1 MSILNQIAVDLQDG
15 KADSVKEN
23 VKKALAD
30 GFSADEVLHKGLMNG
45 MNVIGK
51 KFKNDEIFVPEVLV
65 GARAMKSG
73 MEVLKPVLIEDKVE
87 SEGKVLLGT
96 VKGDLHDI
104 GKNLVSMMLEGGG
117 YEVIDLGVDVGADE
131 FVKNLK
137 ETEADVLAMSAL
149 LTTTLSEMKNVIEVL
164 VEQGLQNKV
173 KVVIGGAPV
182 SQEYAEEIGADG
194 YAPDAASAVDAVNEL
209 LKK

>member
-1 MSILNQIAVDLQDG
+1 LSILNQIAVDLQDG
-15 KADSVKEN
+15 KAESVKEN

-30 GFSADEVLHKGLMNG
+30 GFSADEVLHKGLMSG

-117 YEVIDLGVDVGADE
+117 YEVIDLGVDVGTDD

-137 ETEADVLAMSAL
+137 ETKADILAMSAL

-182 SQEYAEEIGADG
+182 SQEYADEIGADG
-194 YAPDAASAVDAVNEL
+194 YAPDAASAVDIVNEL

>member
-1 MSILNQIAVDLQDG
+1 MSILNQIAVDLQEG
-15 KADSVKEN
+15 KADSVKDN
-23 VKKALAD
+23 VKKALSN
-30 GFSADEVLHKGLMNG
+30 GFTADEVLHKGLMRG
-45 MNVIGK
+45 MKVIGT

-73 MEVLKPVLIEDKVE
+73 MEVLKPALIEDQVE

-117 YEVIDLGVDVGADE
+117 YEVVDLGVDVGADE
-131 FVKNLK
+131 FVKKLR
-137 ETEADVLAMSAL
+137 ETKADILAMSAL
-149 LTTTLSEMKNVIEVL
+149 LTTTLSEMQNVIEIL
-164 VEQGLQNKV
+164 AEEGLKNKV

-182 SQEYAEEIGADG
+182 SKEYAEEIGADG
-194 YAPDAASAVDAVNEL
+194 YAPDAASAVDAVDEL
-209 LKK
+209 LTK